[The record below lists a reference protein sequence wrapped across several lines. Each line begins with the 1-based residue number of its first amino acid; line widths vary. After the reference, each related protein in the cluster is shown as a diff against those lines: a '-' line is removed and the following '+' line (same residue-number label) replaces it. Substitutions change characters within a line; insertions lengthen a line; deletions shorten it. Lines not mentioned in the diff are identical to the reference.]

1 MTLAVAE
8 KLRRKVMIEH
18 REEECSRRWMLQQE
32 TIDDV
37 LVNVVILTW
46 TFYKVVEQRV

>member
-8 KLRRKVMIEH
+8 KLRRKVMSEH

-32 TIDDV
+32 TIDGQW
-37 LVNVVILTW
+37 LTDDMAG
-46 TFYKVVEQRV
+46 